1 MTLLAITS
9 TEKDF
14 WYVALGLG
22 LVVILVVIGAL
33 LLLRS
38 LVRDIDTN
46 VADLWTVIRHVA
58 QNTTG
63 LYMLAGSASISRALR
78 EEVIRH
84 DKALSG
90 ESRDEAF
97 SGER

>member
-1 MTLLAITS
+1 MTLLALTS
-9 TEKDF
+9 TQKDF

-22 LVVILVVIGAL
+22 LVVVLVVIGVL

-38 LVRDIDTN
+38 LVRDIDVG
-46 VADLWTVIRHVA
+46 VANLWTVTKRLA

-63 LYMLAGSASISRALR
+63 MYQFAGTASIARALR

-84 DKALSG
+84 AKALSQ
-90 ESRDEAF
+90 R
-97 SGER
+97 